1 MININIRDLKTQLQ
15 DSKKII
21 VIPHKN
27 PDGDAIG
34 SCVAI
39 NELLKSLGHKSSIIS
54 PNNFPDFLKWM
65 DNQNEIKIYEN
76 NPELFNNEILTS
88 DIIFTLD
95 FNSLSRIGSM
105 GEIVKDSRA
114 LKVMIDHH
122 QNPENYADYT
132 YSDVKM
138 SSTCE
143 MVFHFITELSL
154 NDKISSKI
162 ASALYTG
169 IMTDTGSFKFPLTT
183 DITHKVVSGL
193 IKKGANGNEI
203 NNLVYDNNSYEKL
216 LLLSHTLSNMIVD
229 TEHNTAYMYLT
240 QQSLNKYNFKKGD
253 TEGFVNYGLTI
264 KGVKFAAIFIENEAD
279 KIIKISLRSK
289 GNFNV
294 NKFSR
299 DNFNGGG
306 HINAAGGYSKEK
318 LEDTVSKFKNLLPKY
333 KTKLSE

>member
-15 DSKKII
+15 DSQKII

-65 DNQNEIKIYEN
+65 DNEDEIKIYEN
-76 NPELFNNEILTS
+76 NPEVFNNEILNS

-95 FNSLSRIGSM
+95 FNSLSRIGLM
-105 GEIVKDSRA
+105 GEIVKESKA
-114 LKVMIDHH
+114 LKIMIDHH
-122 QNPENYADYT
+122 QNPENYAKYT
-132 YSDVKM
+132 YSDVNM

-143 MVFHFITELSL
+143 MVYHFITELSL
-154 NDKISSKI
+154 KNEINSKI

-183 DITHKVVSGL
+183 DITHKVVSEL

-203 NNLVYDNNSYEKL
+203 NNLVYDNNSYDKS
-216 LLLSHTLSNMIVD
+216 LLLSHTLSNMIV
-229 TEHNTAYMYLT
+229 EKKYKTAYMYLT

-253 TEGFVNYGLTI
+253 TEGFVNYGLSI

-279 KIIKISLRSK
+279 QIIKISLRSK

-294 NKFSR
+294 NEFSR

-306 HINAAGGYSKEK
+306 HINAAGGYSKEN
-318 LEDTVSKFKNLLPKY
+318 LEDTVSKFKNLLSQY